1 MLCKSDK
8 PSIIIIIINNRS
20 LSNDNE
26 NIFDWRSCEV
36 VNNRRA
42 YAQYLNDPFRDIEIT
57 DAIDKRAAKG
67 SDGVFAQ
74 SIKEAWETD
83 DRGRKHGNIIE
94 PHLKCIFNHILESGT
109 YPDEWKANTLT
120 PIYTWKG

>member
-1 MLCKSDK
+1 MNVALTNG
-8 PSIIIIIINNRS
+8 ILNNIHTNNRS
-20 LSNDNE
+20 LRNDNG

-67 SDGVFAQ
+67 SDGVFTQ
-74 SIKEAWETD
+74 SIKEAWEID
-83 DRGRKHGNIIE
+83 DRGRKMVISSNLI
-94 PHLKCIFNHILESGT
+94 
-109 YPDEWKANTLT
+109 
-120 PIYTWKG
+120 